1 MVLEGREKSAAR
13 SRVAGILPTR
23 ALPLVHTTAYKEAFS
38 EGGFKEHTLG
48 EVAGRDTFRLES
60 AGIRSTAALDDSVAA
75 ASSRLCTTEVRGSIP
90 LDTTRIRA
98 DLQARTSVQENVRT
112 SARCAAPSVVAP

>member
-1 MVLEGREKSAAR
+1 MRGTVARCGHPPDPRAYACSPEVLEGSVLGRW
-13 SRVAGILPTR
+13 V
-23 ALPLVHTTAYKEAFS
+23 
-38 EGGFKEHTLG
+38 FKEHTLW
-48 EVAGRDTFRLES
+48 EVAGRDTLRLEN
-60 AGIRSTAALDDSVAA
+60 AGLRSTAGLDESVAA

-98 DLQARTSVQENVRT
+98 DLHARTSVQENVRT